1 MLPSLWEPKG
11 GLLHESLKM
20 DTKQT
25 ESGERACVGA
35 LKILLVL
42 NLFDLISTMYL
53 FLQGRVREANPIMDS
68 FIQNGPLA
76 FSLSKIALV
85 YFGVFVLWM
94 LRRQA
99 FAQRA
104 AFAMM
109 LMYVGIL
116 FIHLRIIF
124 FC

>member
-1 MLPSLWEPKG
+1 
-11 GLLHESLKM
+11 M
-20 DTKQT
+20 DAKKAET
-25 ESGERACVGA
+25 GERACSRA
-35 LKILLVL
+35 LKVLLVL

-68 FIQNGPLA
+68 FIQTGPMA

-94 LRRQA
+94 LRKRA

>member
-1 MLPSLWEPKG
+1 
-11 GLLHESLKM
+11 M
-20 DTKQT
+20 DVKET
-25 ESGERACVGA
+25 ETGERACIRA
-35 LKILLVL
+35 LKILIVL

-53 FLQGRVREANPIMDS
+53 FLEGRVNEANPIMDS
-68 FIQNGPLA
+68 FIQTGPMA

-85 YFGVFVLWM
+85 YFGVFVLWTM
-94 LRRQA
+94 RKRA

-104 AFAMM
+104 ALAMM